1 MSKGVGQINPS
12 SMMPMQRPG
21 GQPMPGPGGIK

>member
-21 GQPMPGPGGIK
+21 GQPIPGGSI